1 MANRF
6 IDGHTHTGL
15 IQWAA
20 GVLELTSFSPD
31 ARCMAHMIQDS
42 NGVSPLAVVVFD
54 RWTPYSCEVSIASDK
69 TGRWATR
76 TFIREVYEY
85 VFTYAKK
92 QRMTMIVSERN
103 ARSINTQMK
112 LGHVEE
118 GCLRDAFGEGHNGI
132 VFGFTTRDY
141 LASKWHR

>member
-6 IDGHTHTGL
+6 IEYRTSPTL

-20 GVLELTSFSPD
+20 AVLELSSFTPD
-31 ARCMAHMIQDS
+31 ARCMAHMSHDS
-42 NGVSPLAVVVFD
+42 NGASPLAVVVFD
-54 RWTPYSCEVSIASDK
+54 RWTPHSCEVSIASDM
-69 TGRWATR
+69 TTRWATR

-85 VFTYAKK
+85 VFSYAQKL
-92 QRMTMIVSERN
+92 RMTMIVSERN
-103 ARSINTQMK
+103 TRSINTQMK

-132 VFGFTTRDY
+132 VFGFTTQDY